1 MAREDVL
8 RRTAGIAMLALGLLL
23 ATSAARA
30 QCPIPADQFTPDPEF
45 TSSFMT
51 ERCRFK
57 TSGENP
63 FFPLRPG
70 WRVTLESDEA
80 VAVVTVLRETRKVNG
95 VRTRVVE
102 ELEFEKDGAELVPI
116 ERSRNFFA
124 ICEQTGSVFYFGEE
138 VDFFDPD
145 GNPIPGTGAWRA
157 GENGARAGIIMP
169 GTILVGGGYYQEVA
183 PESPALD
190 KGQIV
195 AIHAGCEAGDF
206 TFDQQCVEIVDT
218 TDCDPASEDTKVYA
232 AGVGPVADE
241 DLEVTSFGFAK
252 KHRHDDDDDD

>member
-1 MAREDVL
+1 MTLGDML
-8 RRTAGIAMLALGLLL
+8 RRTAGIATLALGLLL

-30 QCPIPADQFTPDPEF
+30 QCPIPADQFTPDPGF
-45 TSSFMT
+45 SSSFMT

-57 TSGENP
+57 ITGDNP

-70 WRVTLESDEA
+70 WRVTLESDEEMA
-80 VAVVTVLRETRKVNG
+80 VITVLRETRRVNG

-116 ERSRNFFA
+116 ERSLNFFA
-124 ICEQTGSVFYFGEE
+124 FCEQTGSLFYFGEE
-138 VDFFDPD
+138 VFFFDD
-145 GNPIPGTGAWRA
+145 EGNPIPGTGGWRA

-169 GTILVGGGYYQEVA
+169 GTILVGGGYYQEIA

-195 AIHAGCEAGDF
+195 AIQDGCEAGSF

-218 TDCDPASEDTKVYA
+218 TDCDPAAEDRKVYA
-232 AGVGPVADE
+232 AGVGQVVDE

-252 KHRHDDDDDD
+252 HRDDDDDDD